1 MEQKNPAV
9 HSLTF
14 AFNQDCAFSASE
26 KQDRLLR
33 AVRRLRKVV
42 SAYPA
47 ETEGM
52 VYMVSDNGIQVTF
65 RPDETRNWGAA
76 ITLSRRVSFLFEL
89 DGLSVREIVIAPLSV
104 VAPQHFDEI
113 NKPHNND
120 AKTSLGDSDEGSQ
133 AKA

>member
-14 AFNQDCAFSASE
+14 AFKQDCTFSPAE
-26 KQDRLLR
+26 KQDHLLR
-33 AVRRLRKVV
+33 AVRRLRKI
-42 SAYPA
+42 ANTYPT

-65 RPDETRNWGAA
+65 RPDECRNWDIA
-76 ITLSRRVSFLFEL
+76 ITLARKVSFLFEL
-89 DGLSVREIVIAPLSV
+89 DGLSVREIVLAPLSV

-113 NKPHNND
+113 NKPHKND
-120 AKTSLGDSDEGSQ
+120 TKIALDNPDKESQ
-133 AKA
+133 A

>member
-1 MEQKNPAV
+1 MKQKNPAV

-14 AFNQDCAFSASE
+14 SFKQDCAFSVAE

-33 AVRRLRKVV
+33 AVRRLRKIV
-42 SAYPA
+42 STYPE

-65 RPDETRNWGAA
+65 RPDESRNWGTA
-76 ITLSRRVSFLFEL
+76 ITLARRVSFLFEL
-89 DGLSVREIVIAPLSV
+89 DGLSVQEIVIAPLSV

-113 NKPHNND
+113 NKSHKDD
-120 AKTSLGDSDEGSQ
+120 AKISLDNSDKESQ
-133 AKA
+133 A